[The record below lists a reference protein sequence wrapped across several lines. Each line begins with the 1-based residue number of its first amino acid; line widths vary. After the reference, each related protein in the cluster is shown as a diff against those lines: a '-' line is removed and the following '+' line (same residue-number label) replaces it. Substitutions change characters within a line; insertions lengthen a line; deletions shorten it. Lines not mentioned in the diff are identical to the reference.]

1 MNVKELIENRNAKV
15 AQMEGLLTT
24 AKAEN
29 RLPSEDEKKQFAD
42 LEKEVK
48 DIDATVAMYDQM
60 AGLGMKKVPSTPV
73 EMTDE

>member
-1 MNVKELIENRNAKV
+1 MNVKELIENRNSKV
-15 AQMEGLLTT
+15 AQMEKLLTT

-29 RLPSEDEKKQFAD
+29 RLPSEDEKKQFAN

-60 AGLGMKKVPSTPV
+60 AEMSMKPVPSAPV
-73 EMTDE
+73 E